1 MLAVFLAALDNT
13 IIATAGPSIQRAL
26 LLNAGMY
33 AWLTTAYL
41 ITSTVFVPL
50 YGKLSDEIGRKP
62 VLLTGIAIFLLGSI
76 GCGLSQNVS
85 ALIAMRAVQG
95 VGAAA
100 LFTTAF
106 ALIADLYPPGE
117 RARMTG
123 LIGATFGLSS
133 VLGPLAGGIITQTF
147 GWRWNF
153 WINVPLACLALIF
166 ITAFMPRWTHRPFAP
181 RRPFD
186 TWGAAALLLGSIP
199 LLIALAQGRP
209 RLEPGQAGFLWLS
222 WPTFA
227 LVLLSILGTIAFI
240 RMEQRAPNPLLN
252 IAFFRSP
259 LFSKAT
265 LAAFLVGMVF
275 LGPMIF
281 LPLYL
286 VNVVGL
292 SAMTAGATIIPL
304 SLGIVAG
311 TVITG
316 QLLHRFQRPKSL
328 MLATLGLMLTAL
340 TILGFTLTV
349 HTGVLDITLKMV
361 FLGLSLGPAI
371 PLYTLTAQQA
381 APAEETG
388 AATAVV
394 TFARQLG
401 NVCGVALLGSIFAS
415 TVGINLQHTKT
426 TVLNSLPASTRSEFS
441 TYTDQTTQTEL
452 NIQRIRE
459 DVLSKIDERGRVI
472 TKAIMDND
480 PASVAIV
487 LNDPRTPQVLRE
499 PLSGGGIVHW
509 VRERHRHKQQQL
521 QNALVGGEPSA
532 IRRLLSADDT
542 PFEVREAL
550 LIGTPSQRR
559 ALAERLLKD
568 GPNNEANEIFSTQRT
583 RLDGAMYGLNAA
595 RSQVRQALDVFEVGL
610 KEALTLA
617 LRNVFQAGLIVA
629 LLALLV
635 TLTLPGTKRQTQL
648 ARVARGE
655 LLQPPQPSNDI
666 TPVRSHKRLLTAEED
681 GVKRRRKKRLR
692 GSTKGIAD

>member
-26 LLNAGMY
+26 LLSADTY
-33 AWLTTAYL
+33 TWLTTAYL

-62 VLLTGIAIFLLGSI
+62 VLLTGIAIFLLGSV

-95 VGAAA
+95 IGAAA

-106 ALIADLYPPGE
+106 ALIADLYPPGQ

-133 VLGPLAGGIITQTF
+133 VLGPLAGGIITHTL

-166 ITAFMPRWTHRPFAP
+166 IAAFMPRWTHQPFAP

-186 TWGAAALLLGSIP
+186 TRGAAALLLGSVP

-227 LVLLSILGTIAFI
+227 LVLLSLLGITAFV
-240 RMEQRAPNPLLN
+240 RTEQRAPNPLLN
-252 IAFFRSP
+252 LTFFRSP

-292 SAMTAGATIIPL
+292 SAITAGATIIPL

-316 QLLHRFQRPKSL
+316 QLLHRFQRPKPL
-328 MLATLGLMLTAL
+328 MLATLGLMITAL
-340 TILGFTLTV
+340 TILSFTLTV
-349 HTGVLDITLKMV
+349 QTSVLDITLKMIL
-361 FLGLSLGPAI
+361 LGLSLGPAI

-381 APAEETG
+381 APTEETG
-388 AATAVV
+388 ASTAVV

-426 TVLNSLPASTRSEFS
+426 TVLNSLPANTRSEFS
-441 TYTDQTTQTEL
+441 TYTNQATQTEL
-452 NIQRIRE
+452 NIHRIRA
-459 DVLSKIDERGRVI
+459 DVLGKIDERGRVI

-480 PASVAIV
+480 PVSVAIV
-487 LNDPRTPQVLRE
+487 LKDPRTPRVLRE
-499 PLSGGGIVHW
+499 PLSSGGIVHW
-509 VRERHRHKQQQL
+509 VRERHRRTQQQL
-521 QNALVGGEPSA
+521 QDALVKGESSA

-550 LIGTPSQRR
+550 LTGTPGQRR

-568 GPNNEANEIFSTQRT
+568 GPTNEANEIFSTQRT

-635 TLTLPGTKRQTQL
+635 TLTLPDTNHQTRL
-648 ARVARGE
+648 SRGARGE
-655 LLQPPQPSNDI
+655 LLGSPALPDDRTSVI
-666 TPVRSHKRLLTAEED
+666 TRKQAPAAESSPKSK
-681 GVKRRRKKRLR
+681 GKRRLQRN
-692 GSTKGIAD
+692 A